1 MLLPLAEITVQ
12 HVAES
17 GLSLGSVLGSVIAV
31 VASWER
37 NRSIALAIIAGLLS
51 WIYVIFFAI
60 TRRPN
65 ESGPRD
71 EADRRIS

>member
-17 GLSLGSVLGSVIAV
+17 GLGLGSVIAV

-37 NRSIALAIIAGLLS
+37 NRSIALAIIAGLFS
-51 WIYVIFFAI
+51 WIYVIFFLI

-71 EADRRIS
+71 EADRRLG

>member
-17 GLSLGSVLGSVIAV
+17 GLGLGSVIAV

-37 NRSIALAIIAGLLS
+37 NRSIALAIIAGLFS
-51 WIYVIFFAI
+51 WIYVIFFLI

-71 EADRRIS
+71 EADRLSS